1 MADIVEL
8 RIHGVGGGTA
18 QQLLGDDVVPIGDA
32 ADDLAGFW
40 EDPTPAGG
48 PPRTRQIYSWG
59 GFSGRNFTR
68 AFWLLLL
75 PFSVINMAGWMV
87 DPAAGPRLTA
97 LQRGLVRLIASAET
111 VLLMTWLGAIAFDAF
126 DTSPLGI
133 RLAWSSGAMLAVL
146 VVIAIASKRSARYED
161 FGTLPS
167 EEADAVAAA
176 DDDLGLGDPEFWRTA
191 PVIEALRHS
200 EFAVA
205 AATVAFLPAVS
216 LWRLTDAPVPMALA
230 VASILLASTALA
242 VAIART
248 TGPTAAMLGA
258 AGWLL
263 AGAGMLTALTTDLPA
278 PGTDLDGLWAAAPL
292 WVLAVA
298 GVLVVLLA
306 AVECLAWVRRHGDAV
321 ISAGG
326 WTIASRR
333 GAMLIIA
340 TGVALVV
347 VSNVDGDGPGLWWML
362 AAVTVVAVGYPAGV
376 ALTTR
381 RRFDGVTFLLLAVAG
396 MGLLLVHRADGELT
410 AIGWF
415 PVAIGVAA
423 VAYPAVVTALI
434 SRGTFDGVICGILV
448 VVAGLLAAGANGLWW
463 LGVGF
468 GTGLFAVTAF
478 AETGRRDR
486 FRWLP
491 VTTVS
496 TLSLLLL
503 AATYA
508 GLSRIG
514 HAWLGP
520 ATELPTGH
528 GWITAMFAAV
538 VLAVGS
544 GAIVYLLH
552 RRHEVWPWERVVSE
566 YPDAPEPCR
575 STMTAAAGRRRAVS
589 DLTFSI
595 DVVITLITGMTGLAL
610 LALLGRA
617 DRPAMDLWSLD
628 RIHLALT
635 ASPWPRSWSWLATGG
650 AVVGAAFPV
659 LAIAALA
666 LSIRYGAIRRKVG
679 VVWDVGTFWPRRFHP
694 LAPPAYAERAVPELA
709 THVANLTVHRGVV
722 VAGYSQGSVLGL
734 AAAMQLG
741 EADPH
746 RLALLAYGS
755 PLGRYYRRFWPA
767 VFGDGICAGLAG
779 SWRAGGGGEERFCNA
794 YRLSD
799 PIAGAVFTGP
809 DEQIGVTDTDLD
821 TDLRLPDP
829 RWPGTTAGCPRPM
842 GHFRYEADPEVAAAL
857 DVLGATTQPR

>member
-1 MADIVEL
+1 MADVVEL

-32 ADDLAGFW
+32 ANDLAGFW
-40 EDPTPAGG
+40 EDPTPVGD

-97 LQRGLVRLIASAET
+97 AQRGLVRLIASAET
-111 VLLMTWLGAIAFDAF
+111 VLLMAWLGAIAFDAL
-126 DTSPLGI
+126 DTAPLGR
-133 RLAWSSGAMLAVL
+133 RLALASGAMLAVL
-146 VVIAIASKRSARYED
+146 VVIAVASKRSARYED
-161 FGTLPS
+161 FGTPGAGKA
-167 EEADAVAAA
+167 EAVAAA
-176 DDDLGLGDPEFWRTA
+176 DDDLGLADPEFWRTA
-191 PVIEALRHS
+191 PVIEALRHG

-216 LWRLTDAPVPMALA
+216 LWRLTDAPVPMTLA

-248 TGPTAAMLGA
+248 TGPTAAMLGT

-263 AGAGMLTALTTDLPA
+263 AGAGVLTALTTDLPA

-298 GVLVVLLA
+298 GLLVVALA

-326 WTIASRR
+326 WTIATRR

-340 TGVALVV
+340 AGAVLVV
-347 VSNVDGDGPGLWWML
+347 VNNVDGDGPGLWWML
-362 AAVTVVAVGYPAGV
+362 AAVSVVAVGYPAGV

-381 RRFDGVTFLLLAVAG
+381 RRFDRVTLLLLAVAG
-396 MGLLLVHRADGELT
+396 MGLLLLHRADGELT

-415 PVAIGVAA
+415 PVAIGVVA
-423 VAYPAVVTALI
+423 VAYPAVVTALV
-434 SRGTFDGVICGILV
+434 SRRTFDGVICGILV

-468 GTGLFAVTAF
+468 GTGLLAVTAL

-514 HAWLGP
+514 HAWLGLD
-520 ATELPTGH
+520 TEMVTGH
-528 GWITAMFAAV
+528 GWITAVLAAA

-544 GAIVYLLH
+544 GVVVHLLH
-552 RRHEVWPWERVVSE
+552 RRHEWWPRDRVVTE
-566 YPDAPEPCR
+566 YPDAAEPCR
-575 STMTAAAGRRRAVS
+575 STMATAAGRRRAVS
-589 DLTFSI
+589 DLSFSL
-595 DVVITLITGMTGLAL
+595 DVIVTLITWITGLVLMVAL
-610 LALLGRA
+610 VRAGR
-617 DRPAMDLWSLD
+617 PGMDLLSVD

-635 ASPWPRSWSWLATGG
+635 ATPWPRSWSWLATAG
-650 AVVGAAFPV
+650 AVVAAALPV
-659 LAIAALA
+659 LAIAATA
-666 LSIRYGAIRRKVG
+666 LSIRFGAVRRRVA

-709 THVANLTVHRGVV
+709 AHVANLTADRGVV
-722 VAGYSQGSVLGL
+722 LAGYSQGSVLGL
-734 AAAMQLG
+734 AAAMQLS

-746 RLALLAYGS
+746 R
-755 PLGRYYRRFWPA
+755 
-767 VFGDGICAGLAG
+767 
-779 SWRAGGGGEERFCNA
+779 
-794 YRLSD
+794 
-799 PIAGAVFTGP
+799 
-809 DEQIGVTDTDLD
+809 
-821 TDLRLPDP
+821 
-829 RWPGTTAGCPRPM
+829 
-842 GHFRYEADPEVAAAL
+842 
-857 DVLGATTQPR
+857 